1 MKLYSGIIL
10 AILGTLLLVVSY
22 FTGLVDY
29 NFFQFICVLLIIG
42 GIALHI
48 YVNYKK
54 PVYDSVA
61 E

>member
-10 AILGTLLLVVSY
+10 AIVGALLLIVSY
-22 FTGLVDY
+22 FTDLVDF
-29 NFFQFICVLLIIG
+29 NWFQFLAILLIIV
-42 GIALHI
+42 GIGLHI

-54 PVYDSVA
+54 PKYD